1 LPPLPDKRLRER
13 YLTLVKQHCNS
24 VPHLASGLHALPS
37 AASAFAATQ
46 AAWRF
51 FDNDRVCLPDLIQ
64 PLLDAARKAVEASAA
79 LYVLD
84 VVDWSSVHYYSHSDK
99 ADQKQLSHKKDRGYE
114 LTTHLLVD
122 AVAGAP
128 IAPVELRLAAAAVY
142 STRAPA
148 PSTNSFRLDQVRP
161 AMRAIA
167 GLGLARRVVHVIDAE
182 ADSLAHLR
190 DWDDDGRL
198 FLVRSDA
205 RRRVS
210 YQGRSLLLG
219 EVVEELRRTNAFSHS
234 RQITYQGRKARQYVA
249 EAEVVLDRPAQRHR
263 RRGKGKRKRI
273 YGKALTLRL
282 VLSEVR
288 DDSGE
293 VLAVWR
299 LLSNVPA
306 QVEAPEVAL
315 WYYWRWRIES
325 YFKLLKSAGQEMES
339 WLQETAERIA
349 KRLVVASMACVV
361 AWQVARAQGPDA
373 EAARGLLIRLSGRQ
387 MKRGVSWTLP
397 ALLAGL
403 WPLLALVEEL
413 RHTDLSE
420 ILRLAQLVLPRPA
433 SAGVPGITPANAEP
447 RSG

>member
-1 LPPLPDKRLRER
+1 LP
-13 YLTLVKQHCNS
+13 
-24 VPHLASGLHALPS
+24 G

-64 PLLDAARKAVEASAA
+64 PLPHAARRAAEASAA
-79 LYVLD
+79 RYVLD
-84 VVDWSSVHYYSHSDK
+84 VVDWSSLHYYSHSDK

-122 AVAGAP
+122 TLAGAP
-128 IAPVELRLAAAAVY
+128 LAPVELRLAAAGVVHG
-142 STRAPA
+142 TRQPA
-148 PSTNSFRLDQVRP
+148 PSADSFRLDQVRP

-167 GLGLARRVVHVIDAE
+167 GLGLACQAVHVIDAE

-190 DWDDDGRL
+190 DWDGDGRL

-210 YQGRSLLLG
+210 YRGRSLLLG
-219 EVVEELRRTNAFSHS
+219 EVAEELRRTNAFSHS
-234 RQITYQGRKARQYVA
+234 REITYQGHEATQYVA
-249 EAEVVLDRPAQRHR
+249 EARVVLDRPAQRHR
-263 RRGKGKRKRI
+263 RRGKDKRKRI
-273 YGKALTLRL
+273 HGKALMLRL
-282 VLSEVR
+282 VVSEAR
-288 DDSGE
+288 DERGA

-299 LLSNVPA
+299 LLCNVPA
-306 QVEAPEVAL
+306 AAPAAEVAL

-339 WLQETAERIA
+339 WLQETAGRIA
-349 KRLVVASMACVV
+349 KRLLVASMACVV
-361 AWQVARAQGPDA
+361 AWEVARAEGPDA
-373 EAARGLLIRLSGRQ
+373 EAARGLLVRLSGRQ
-387 MKRGVSWTLP
+387 MKRGVRWTLP

-413 RHTDLSE
+413 QHTDLSE
-420 ILRLAQLVLPRPA
+420 MMRLAQVILPHAAATAAGPPSGPPV
-433 SAGVPGITPANAEP
+433 SATDP